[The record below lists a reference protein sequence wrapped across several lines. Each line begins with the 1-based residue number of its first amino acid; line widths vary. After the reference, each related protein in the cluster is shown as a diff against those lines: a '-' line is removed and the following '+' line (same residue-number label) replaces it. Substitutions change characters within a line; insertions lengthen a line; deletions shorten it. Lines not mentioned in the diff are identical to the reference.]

1 MDCSPP
7 GSSVHG
13 IFQTKTVEWVT
24 ISFNY
29 QGGSW
34 EDMTVGGWGGRWLLK
49 NIAPAENIPYL
60 LVLVDSSSTTS
71 DSFFGLSATLLSIPY
86 LKTYSGCQ
94 ALEEKEIGS
103 SLMDME
109 FPIAK

>member
-60 LVLVDSSSTTS
+60 LVLVDSSFTTS

>member
-1 MDCSPP
+1 
-7 GSSVHG
+7 
-13 IFQTKTVEWVT
+13 
-24 ISFNY
+24 
-29 QGGSW
+29 
-34 EDMTVGGWGGRWLLK
+34 MTVVVVGGGGGLLK

-71 DSFFGLSATLLSIPY
+71 GSFFGLSAALLSIPY

-94 ALEEKEIGS
+94 GLEEREIGS

>member
-1 MDCSPP
+1 MGFSRQKQWNGLPFPSTTRVGP
-7 GSSVHG
+7 G
-13 IFQTKTVEWVT
+13 KTYD
-24 ISFNY
+24 S
-29 QGGSW
+29 GG
-34 EDMTVGGWGGRWLLK
+34 GGRGGLLK

-71 DSFFGLSATLLSIPY
+71 DSFFGLSAALLSIPY

-94 ALEEKEIGS
+94 GLEEREIGS

>member
-1 MDCSPP
+1 M
-7 GSSVHG
+7 
-13 IFQTKTVEWVT
+13 ELVT

-34 EDMTVGGWGGRWLLK
+34 EDMTVGGGGRWLLK

-60 LVLVDSSSTTS
+60 IVLVDSSSTTS